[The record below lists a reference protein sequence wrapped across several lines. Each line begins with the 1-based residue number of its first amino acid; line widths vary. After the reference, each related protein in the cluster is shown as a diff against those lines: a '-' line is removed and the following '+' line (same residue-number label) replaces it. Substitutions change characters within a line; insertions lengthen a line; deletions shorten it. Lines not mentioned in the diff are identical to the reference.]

1 MKSGNLSFA
10 ANKADSTR
18 AVDTDYFDKRIRK
31 LIMEKVRYLM
41 KTGLFP
47 ENIKEDIYQ
56 RLSIMLWNAQKNFD
70 FMQSNKYTFARCVLA
85 NRAKNMIDAAV
96 RRQDNEPVEML
107 SIDLVVNADGDE
119 YGDMIDS
126 DDAEMS
132 LGNRVCPRIESLDLR
147 DSEEYAITQLPPES
161 QRICRAILAGETISS
176 LAHMYGISRTAF
188 RKKYLLPT
196 RKVFVEAGLADFCK
210 GGF

>member
-10 ANKADSTR
+10 ADKADSIR
-18 AVDTDYFDKRIRK
+18 SVDTDYFDKRIRK

-70 FMQSNKYTFARCVLA
+70 SMQSNKYTFARCVLA

-96 RRQDNEPVEML
+96 RRQDDEPVEML
-107 SIDLVVNADGDE
+107 SIDLVINADGDE

-132 LGNRVCPRIESLDLR
+132 LGNRVRPRIESLDLR

-161 QRICRAILAGETISS
+161 QRICRAILAGETIAS

-188 RKKYLLPT
+188 RKTYIAPIRT
-196 RKVFVEAGLADFCK
+196 VFIRLGLDEFAGRA
-210 GGF
+210 

>member
-10 ANKADSTR
+10 ADKADSIR
-18 AVDTDYFDKRIRK
+18 SVDTDYFDKRIRK

-70 FMQSNKYTFARCVLA
+70 SMQSNKYTFARCVLA

-96 RRQDNEPVEML
+96 RRQDDEPVEML
-107 SIDLVVNADGDE
+107 SIDLVINADGDE

-132 LGNRVCPRIESLDLR
+132 LGNRVRPRIESLDLR
-147 DSEEYAITQLPPES
+147 
-161 QRICRAILAGETISS
+161 ETIAS

-188 RKKYLLPT
+188 RKTYIAPIRT
-196 RKVFVEAGLADFCK
+196 VFIRLGLDEFAGRA
-210 GGF
+210 